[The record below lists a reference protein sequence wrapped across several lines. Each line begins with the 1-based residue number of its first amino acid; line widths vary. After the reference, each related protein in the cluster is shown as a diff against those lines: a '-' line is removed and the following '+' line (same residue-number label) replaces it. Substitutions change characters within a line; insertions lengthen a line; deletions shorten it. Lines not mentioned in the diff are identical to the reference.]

1 MPSRFPGPSA
11 SWLDDD
17 DDASVYP
24 LVLRRTADALA
35 DRLEARVARLRDDN
49 VSTDEVLLEIRRQM
63 AACALD
69 EPILAADLADLMIEL
84 VWTKE
89 NARRAI

>member
-1 MPSRFPGPSA
+1 MRSRGPGAP
-11 SWLDDD
+11 WLEDEGEDT
-17 DDASVYP
+17 VYP

-35 DRLEARVARLRDDN
+35 DRLAARVARLRSDD
-49 VSTDEVLLEIRRQM
+49 VATDEVLMEIRKQM

-69 EPILAADLADLMIEL
+69 DPILAADLADLMIEL

-89 NARRAI
+89 NALRAI